1 MCRTT
6 RRRKTDS
13 WEVVTEAQI
22 REVEAKAGAEAVR
35 SSRWEG
41 RQQLLDWSLGPA
53 RVPGSYSEMLR

>member
-1 MCRTT
+1 MLGNQRGIEAEEGASSCGAVCRTT

-41 RQQLLDWSLGPA
+41 RQ
-53 RVPGSYSEMLR
+53 